1 MKLITLTAG
10 YDDFS
15 VVEEEGFPPEEME
28 WRIVQLA
35 EERFPG
41 YQQCF
46 GFDSVGLPTV
56 DLIKA
61 GRIEHRMKFE
71 VEKI

>member
-1 MKLITLTAG
+1 MKLITLSSDSSG
-10 YDDFS
+10 YS
-15 VVEEEGFPPEEME
+15 YNEEEGFPPEEME

-35 EERFPG
+35 EERFPDF
-41 YQQCF
+41 QQCF

-61 GRIEHRMKFE
+61 GRIEHIMHFE
-71 VEKI
+71 AE

>member
-1 MKLITLTAG
+1 MKLITLSAG

-15 VVEEEGFPPEEME
+15 TIEEEGFPPEEME

-41 YQQCF
+41 YQQSF
-46 GFDSVGLPTV
+46 GYDSVGLPTL

-61 GRIEHRMKFE
+61 GRIEHRMSFE
-71 VEKI
+71 VE

>member
-1 MKLITLTAG
+1 MKLITLSAG

-15 VVEEEGFPPEEME
+15 VIEEEGFPPEEME

-61 GRIEHRMKFE
+61 GRIEHRMHFE
-71 VEKI
+71 AEKS

>member
-1 MKLITLTAG
+1 MKLITLSSDSSG
-10 YDDFS
+10 YS
-15 VVEEEGFPPEEME
+15 YYEEEGFPPEEME

-35 EERFPG
+35 EERFPDF
-41 YQQCF
+41 QQCF

-61 GRIEHRMKFE
+61 GRIEHIMHFE
-71 VEKI
+71 VE